1 MAWRGL
7 HISNPARLTHRS
19 RQIVVDL
26 ENEDPDGLREALTFP
41 VEDIAWIILDTP
53 QVSVSGSL
61 LSALAENG
69 VAMVV
74 PDAKHH
80 PAGMLMSFHQHHAQA
95 AIAHS
100 QIAMSQPL
108 KKRLWQKL
116 VCAKIEN
123 QAAVLRGIGSDHA
136 TALSAMAGRVGSGD
150 PDNLEA
156 QAARAYWQQLF
167 EGFRRHDEDRRN
179 GLLNYGYAV
188 VRAALARA
196 CAASGLL
203 PAFGIHHR
211 SKTNPFNLVDDLIE
225 PFRPVVDRMAHTR
238 AANEERD
245 ELDVEDR
252 RHMAGILSENISIG
266 EERMTMLAATEAVAA
281 SLVRAIDGGNAA
293 LLNTPALPLARR
305 S

>member
-19 RQIVVDL
+19 RQIVVDP
-26 ENEDPDGLREALTFP
+26 ENDAAALTFP

-69 VAMVV
+69 VCMIV

-80 PAGMLMSFHQHHAQA
+80 PAGMLMSFHQHHAQSA
-95 AIAHS
+95 VAHS
-100 QIAMSQPL
+100 QISMTQPL

-116 VCAKIEN
+116 VVAKIEN
-123 QAAVLRGIGSDHA
+123 QAAVLRSIGSDHA
-136 TALSAMAGRVGSGD
+136 NALSAMAARVGSGD
-150 PDNLEA
+150 PDNIEA
-156 QAARAYWQQLF
+156 QAARAYWQRLF
-167 EGFRRHDEDRRN
+167 ESFRRHDEDRRN

-211 SKTNPFNLVDDLIE
+211 SRTNPFNLVDDLLE
-225 PFRPVVDRMAHTR
+225 PFRPAVDRMARNR
-238 AANEERD
+238 ALEEERE

-252 RHMAGILSENISIG
+252 RHMAGILNENIAIG
-266 EERMTMLAATEAVAA
+266 EERLTVLAATEAVAA
-281 SLVRAIDGGNAA
+281 SLVRAIDGTSAS
-293 LLNTPALPLARR
+293 LLSTPALPLARR

>member
-7 HISNPARLTHRS
+7 HISNPARLTHRN
-19 RQIVVDL
+19 RQIVVDP
-26 ENEDPDGLREALTFP
+26 EYDGLDGVREVLTFP
-41 VEDIAWIILDTP
+41 VEDIAWIILDTQ

-80 PAGMLMSFHQHHAQA
+80 PAGMLLSFHQHHAQA

-108 KKRLWQKL
+108 KKRLWQKV

-156 QAARAYWQQLF
+156 QAARAYWQRLF

-211 SKTNPFNLVDDLIE
+211 SRTNPFNLVDDLIE
-225 PFRPVVDRMAHTR
+225 PFRPVVDRMARMR
-238 AANEERD
+238 ATAEERD

-266 EERMTMLAATEAVAA
+266 EERMSMLAATEAVAA

-293 LLNTPALPLARR
+293 LLHTPALPLARR

>member
-7 HISNPARLTHRS
+7 HISNPARLTYRS
-19 RQIVVDL
+19 RQIVVDS
-26 ENEDPDGLREALTFP
+26 EQGGEVLTFP

-69 VAMVV
+69 VALVV

-80 PAGMLMSFHQHHAQA
+80 PAGMLLSFHQHHAQA
-95 AIAHS
+95 AIAHA
-100 QIAMSQPL
+100 QVAMSQPL
-108 KKRLWQKL
+108 QKRLWQKL

-123 QAAVLRGIGSDHA
+123 QAAVLRSIGSDYA
-136 TALSAMAGRVGSGD
+136 TALSAMADRVGSGD

-156 QAARAYWQQLF
+156 QAARAYWQRLF
-167 EGFRRHDEDRRN
+167 DDFRRHDEDRRN

-196 CAASGLL
+196 CAAYGLL

-211 SKTNPFNLVDDLIE
+211 SRTNPFNLVDDLIE
-225 PFRPVVDRMAHTR
+225 PFRPAVDRMVWAR
-238 AANEERD
+238 AGAVKRD
-245 ELDVEDR
+245 AVDVEDR
-252 RHMAGILSENISIG
+252 RYMAGILSETIAIG
-266 EERMTMLAATEAVAA
+266 DERITMLAATEAVAA
-281 SLVRAIDGGNAA
+281 SLVRAIDAGNAA
-293 LLNTPALPLARR
+293 MLNTPALPLVRR
-305 S
+305 G

>member
-19 RQIVVDL
+19 RQIVVDP
-26 ENEDPDGLREALTFP
+26 EEGDEALTFP
-41 VEDIAWIILDTP
+41 IEDIAWIILDTP

-95 AIAHS
+95 AIAHA
-100 QIAMSQPL
+100 QIGMSQPL

-116 VCAKIEN
+116 VSAKIEN

-156 QAARAYWQQLF
+156 QAARAYWQRLF

-188 VRAALARA
+188 VRAALARS

-211 SKTNPFNLVDDLIE
+211 SRTNPFNLVDDLIE
-225 PFRPVVDRMAHTR
+225 PFRPVVDRMAR
-238 AANEERD
+238 ARVTAEERD
-245 ELDVEDR
+245 EMDVEDR

-266 EERMTMLAATEAVAA
+266 EERLTILAATEAVAA
-281 SLVRAIDGGNAA
+281 SLVRSIEAGNATP
-293 LLNTPALPLARR
+293 LNTPALPLARR
-305 S
+305 N

>member
-7 HISNPARLTHRS
+7 HISNPARLTHRN
-19 RQIVVDL
+19 RQVVVDA
-26 ENEDPDGLREALTFP
+26 EASDEVLTFP
-41 VEDIAWIILDTP
+41 VEDIAWIILDTA

-69 VAMVV
+69 IAMVV

-95 AIAHS
+95 AVAHA
-100 QIAMSQPL
+100 QIGMSQPL
-108 KKRLWQKL
+108 KKRLWQRL
-116 VCAKIEN
+116 VRAKIEN
-123 QAAVLRGIGSDHA
+123 QAAVLRHIGSDDA
-136 TALSAMAGRVGSGD
+136 NALSAMAGRVGSGD
-150 PDNLEA
+150 PGNLEA
-156 QAARAYWQQLF
+156 QAARAYWQHLF

-211 SKTNPFNLVDDLIE
+211 SRSNPFNLVDDLLE
-225 PFRPVVDRMAHTR
+225 PFRPVVDRMAR
-238 AANEERD
+238 AHAASTQGD
-245 ELDVEDR
+245 QLDIEDR
-252 RHMAGILSENISIG
+252 RHMAGILAETISIG
-266 EERMTMLAATEAVAA
+266 AERMTMLAAAEAVAA
-281 SLVRAIDGGNAA
+281 SLVRSIDAGNAA
-293 LLNTPALPLARR
+293 LLSTPALPLAQSR
-305 S
+305 

>member
-19 RQIVVDL
+19 RQIVVDP
-26 ENEDPDGLREALTFP
+26 ENDAAALTFP

-69 VAMVV
+69 VCMIV

-80 PAGMLMSFHQHHAQA
+80 PAGMLMSFHQHHAQSA
-95 AIAHS
+95 VAHS
-100 QIAMSQPL
+100 QISMTQPL

-116 VCAKIEN
+116 VMAKIEN
-123 QAAVLRGIGSDHA
+123 QAAVLRSIGSDHA
-136 TALSAMAGRVGSGD
+136 NALSAMAARVGSGD
-150 PDNLEA
+150 PDNIEA
-156 QAARAYWQQLF
+156 QAARAYWQRLF
-167 EGFRRHDEDRRN
+167 ESFRRHDEDRRN

-211 SKTNPFNLVDDLIE
+211 SRTNPFNLVDDLLE
-225 PFRPVVDRMAHTR
+225 PFRPAVDRMARNR
-238 AANEERD
+238 ALEEERE

-252 RHMAGILSENISIG
+252 RHMAGILNENIAIG
-266 EERMTMLAATEAVAA
+266 EERLTVLAATEAVAA
-281 SLVRAIDGGNAA
+281 SLVRAIDGTSAS
-293 LLNTPALPLARR
+293 LLSTPALPLARR

>member
-1 MAWRGL
+1 
-7 HISNPARLTHRS
+7 
-19 RQIVVDL
+19 
-26 ENEDPDGLREALTFP
+26 
-41 VEDIAWIILDTP
+41 
-53 QVSVSGSL
+53 
-61 LSALAENG
+61 LAENG

-95 AIAHS
+95 AIAHA
-100 QIAMSQPL
+100 QIGISQPL

-116 VCAKIEN
+116 VSAKIEN

-136 TALSAMAGRVGSGD
+136 TALSAMAGRVASGD

-156 QAARAYWQQLF
+156 QAARAYWQRLF

-188 VRAALARA
+188 VRAALARS

-211 SKTNPFNLVDDLIE
+211 SRTNPFNLVDDLIE
-225 PFRPVVDRMAHTR
+225 PFRPAVDRMAR
-238 AANEERD
+238 ARVATEERD
-245 ELDVEDR
+245 EMDVEDR

-266 EERMTMLAATEAVAA
+266 EERLTILAATEAVVA
-281 SLVRAIDGGNAA
+281 SLVRSIEAGNAA
-293 LLNTPALPLARR
+293 PLNTPALPLARR
-305 S
+305 N

>member
-19 RQIVVDL
+19 RQIVVDP
-26 ENEDPDGLREALTFP
+26 ENDGPDGHKETLTFP

-69 VAMVV
+69 VAMIV

-80 PAGMLMSFHQHHAQA
+80 PAGMLLSFHQHHAQA

-116 VCAKIEN
+116 VRAKIEN

-150 PDNLEA
+150 PENLEA
-156 QAARAYWQQLF
+156 QAARAYWQRLF

-211 SKTNPFNLVDDLIE
+211 SRTNPFNLVDDLIE
-225 PFRPVVDRMAHTR
+225 PFRPVVDRMARAR
-238 AANEERD
+238 AASEERD

-281 SLVRAIDGGNAA
+281 SLVRAIDGGNSA

>member
-19 RQIVVDL
+19 RQIVVDP
-26 ENEDPDGLREALTFP
+26 EGGDEALTFP

-61 LSALAENG
+61 LSALVENG

-95 AIAHS
+95 AIAHA
-100 QIAMSQPL
+100 QIGMSQPL

-116 VCAKIEN
+116 VSAKIEN

-150 PDNLEA
+150 PDKLA
-156 QAARAYWQQLF
+156 SAL
-167 EGFRRHDEDRRN
+167 
-179 GLLNYGYAV
+179 V
-188 VRAALARA
+188 V
-196 CAASGLL
+196 
-203 PAFGIHHR
+203 
-211 SKTNPFNLVDDLIE
+211 
-225 PFRPVVDRMAHTR
+225 
-238 AANEERD
+238 
-245 ELDVEDR
+245 
-252 RHMAGILSENISIG
+252 
-266 EERMTMLAATEAVAA
+266 
-281 SLVRAIDGGNAA
+281 
-293 LLNTPALPLARR
+293 
-305 S
+305 